1 MLMPVLP
8 YFTTRNE
15 AWIARQIGTWIG
27 AGILAHGWIE
37 TRVRTWVL
45 ARRWIG
51 SEIGTWI
58 IRRIGIRAVAWVPAE
73 RPTVAIVV
81 R

>member
-8 YFTTRNE
+8 YFTTWNG
-15 AWIARQIGTWIG
+15 AWIARQIGTRIRAGVLARGWIG
-27 AGILAHGWIE
+27 
-37 TRVRTWVL
+37 TRVQTWVL
-45 ARRWIG
+45 AGRWIG

-58 IRRIGIRAVAWVPAE
+58 VRRIGIWAVAWVPAK
-73 RPTVAIVV
+73 RSAVTIVI

>member
-8 YFTTRNE
+8 YFTTWNN
-15 AWIARQIGTWIG
+15 AWIARQIGTRIVAGVLARRWIG
-27 AGILAHGWIE
+27 TL
-37 TRVRTWVL
+37 VQTWVL

-51 SEIGTWI
+51 SEVGTWI
-58 IRRIGIRAVAWVPAE
+58 VRRIGIRAVAWVPAK
-73 RPTVAIVV
+73 RSAVAIVV

>member
-1 MLMPVLP
+1 MPVLP
-8 YFTTRNE
+8 YFTTRNG
-15 AWIARQIGTWIG
+15 AWIARQIGTRIG
-27 AGILAHGWIE
+27 AGVLACGWIG

-51 SEIGTWI
+51 PEIGTWI
-58 IRRIGIRAVAWVPAE
+58 VRRIGIRAAAWIPAKTS
-73 RPTVAIVV
+73 TVAIVV